1 MLNKQQ
7 IGNLIF
13 RDALNEHEPAP
24 TEQPLTALVTQH
36 RQIDRWKEKTQ
47 EMNPEVHTLYST
59 PSQRLA
65 FFPSGPQIKQP
76 SIPQVPYMATASRGY
91 YWSRQPNILRGR
103 ATSIQPEEDLRLGVG
118 VYRLLQTNVWE
129 GKNPKSIISRLYDF
143 WIWSFN

>member
-65 FFPSGPQIKQP
+65 FLPSGATDQTTQHSAGAIYGNSQP
-76 SIPQVPYMATASRGY
+76 GLLLIQAT
-91 YWSRQPNILRGR
+91 
-103 ATSIQPEEDLRLGVG
+103 
-118 VYRLLQTNVWE
+118 
-129 GKNPKSIISRLYDF
+129 
-143 WIWSFN
+143 